1 MSNIKPYGLKNM
13 ATRLDYRGGFPQ
25 QDRMIRD
32 KRKSMD
38 RATLYSYQGAQVKE
52 VNGMKMFE
60 NGHICGISANGI
72 DKWSEGVMFLHYSEP
87 LNTML
92 SGDKFFAVN
101 LDEECPRLVQLI
113 PGDEWMCTMDYE
125 SLENWTE
132 VSKHI
137 AKITKTKG
145 WYGVNTMADG
155 TEAYHYIYLG

>member
-1 MSNIKPYGLKNM
+1 MAIYNYLPTYHQVENNNLKGLQP
-13 ATRLDYRGGFPQ
+13 GFVVAQ
-25 QDRMIRD
+25 
-32 KRKSMD
+32 MD
-38 RATLYSYQGAQVKE
+38 VVEGCSLVKE

-125 SLENWTE
+125 ALENWTE

-137 AKITKTKG
+137 AKISKEKG
-145 WYGVNTMADG
+145 WYGVDTMADG
-155 TEAYHYIYLG
+155 TKAYHYIYLG